1 MRLRSFAAILFVYP
15 RTSSRA
21 MSAFLSRSFVLVVI
35 LILISVSTVA
45 VQESQSWLHVQIE
58 DEGVSGDAQDFNIDL
73 PLRAVSGIL
82 GMVPNTLV
90 ENGQL
95 RFSEEQRLEVA
106 AFREV
111 WQKLQSTGEDE
122 FVSQLREKVSIRVVR
137 IGERIDIFIEEDGEV
152 IQVDVPMA
160 VVDAL
165 LSDDVNRLNID
176 AALDVLRG
184 LRGESIYLTEPYR
197 RIRVWIDEMPNR

>member
-1 MRLRSFAAILFVYP
+1 
-15 RTSSRA
+15 

-35 LILISVSTVA
+35 VILISVSTVA
-45 VQESQSWLHVQIE
+45 VQEPQAWLHVQIE
-58 DEGVSGDAQDFNIDL
+58 DEGVSGDAQNFNLDL
-73 PLRAVSGIL
+73 PLGAVSGVL
-82 GMVPNTLV
+82 GMIPNTLV

-106 AFREV
+106 AIREV

-165 LSDDVNRLNID
+165 LSDDVNMFNID

-184 LRGESIYLTEPYR
+184 LRGESIYLTEPDR
-197 RIRVWIDEMPNR
+197 RIRVWIGEMPNR